1 MFLYNFLRFNKSSQ
15 RRYEMKKN
23 LFLALFAFG
32 FTALTG
38 IFSSCSSESRTSSI
52 NVPVESIFK
61 SIGLTA
67 RTAETSTDSY
77 ELKISV
83 NAGSQ
88 TVATETI
95 PWNQTAQTATC
106 TFENITTGI
115 TIKLTAEVTENEH
128 TIFKGSSEETT
139 IQEGENNISIKLK
152 QLLSSIT
159 VKTALEEIADYD
171 ITLNLENESESYTYN
186 PTGKELL
193 AGYEIKYLPIGNIS
207 ITAEAKSD
215 GTTIYRGTLKSTVEK
230 EQKSIVLEMKKVE
243 SDATAEIRKLPDN
256 INLETS
262 FSSSDST
269 IQLSQETATFHI
281 YYLGENDKK
290 SLPDWVTYSWKLN
303 ETPFET
309 DGTNAEFYATTG
321 ILTIYLNKI
330 PSLLLAQQNQ
340 LVVELGCEDSS
351 EVKAASVNFTVTK

>member
-1 MFLYNFLRFNKSSQ
+1 
-15 RRYEMKKN
+15 MKKN

-152 QLLSSIT
+152 QLLSSIP
-159 VKTALEEIADYD
+159 VKTALEETAD
-171 ITLNLENESESYTYN
+171 
-186 PTGKELL
+186 
-193 AGYEIKYLPIGNIS
+193 
-207 ITAEAKSD
+207 
-215 GTTIYRGTLKSTVEK
+215 
-230 EQKSIVLEMKKVE
+230 
-243 SDATAEIRKLPDN
+243 
-256 INLETS
+256 
-262 FSSSDST
+262 
-269 IQLSQETATFHI
+269 
-281 YYLGENDKK
+281 
-290 SLPDWVTYSWKLN
+290 
-303 ETPFET
+303 
-309 DGTNAEFYATTG
+309 
-321 ILTIYLNKI
+321 
-330 PSLLLAQQNQ
+330 
-340 LVVELGCEDSS
+340 
-351 EVKAASVNFTVTK
+351 